1 MRHSAAW
8 FVAAL
13 ACCAAG
19 CTGSSDGP
27 ACSPQ
32 ADKPAGVK
40 VFYRPF
46 SAVVRTDLDLK
57 QVRAVNEGL
66 DSTSLQGLTVVEHAF
81 ERHWSRTVE
90 RGRRRGSL
98 CVLLSDLSV
107 DLTPSKATIYV
118 PSEYVEGSCEREEIL
133 RHERE
138 HEQVHREE
146 LEAFSRRLR
155 SAVSRADWLPVNGIP
170 LEVPDEAEAD
180 RRLHAAFEKVLRP
193 EHEAF
198 LRDLGQRNGVLDD
211 PGNYRWVTARC
222 SGWR

>member
-1 MRHSAAW
+1 MGRTAAW
-8 FVAAL
+8 FLAAVVS
-13 ACCAAG
+13 AASG

-32 ADKPAGVK
+32 AGNPAGVK

-46 SAVVRTDLDLK
+46 SAAVRTDLNLL
-57 QVRAVNEGL
+57 QVRGVSAGMEATN
-66 DSTSLQGLTVVEHAF
+66 LQGLTVVEHAF

-90 RGRRRGSL
+90 RGRRQGTM

-138 HEQVHREE
+138 HELVHREE
-146 LEAFSRRLR
+146 LEAFARRLR
-155 SAVSRADWLPVNGIP
+155 SAVSRADWLPVSGIP

-198 LRDLGQRNGVLDD
+198 LRELGQRNAVLDD

-222 SGWR
+222 SGWL